1 MNPQPENAPR
11 KSPLPTSAI
20 ERQVQNGDDA
30 NSAVSMDFRAASASD
45 RLNRSSKLSFESSP
59 VPIRTATA
67 RERLNRAGRF
77 RFLSAFPICL
87 SVSTVI
93 VLMLNA
99 CGCSRDVRLSGRK
112 LRAPN
117 VRAVVHYGLNLDTQA
132 APEQVAYA
140 ALRAI
145 HDDFRAANREARE
158 EALDRQ
164 FDLAAGNEIVKQNRT
179 GLSQEE
185 YLFKVV
191 NHWTPSISHYVNRFP
206 TEWESAKSRL
216 IRRDFKSSDG
226 KTAGAEVLLE
236 VDDPSGEL
244 NARAVVVVWLVQDTG
259 FWRVTHVGFL
269 PGKRV
274 ASVKTASGS

>member
-1 MNPQPENAPR
+1 MMRPDCDPTDYTGSERGCEPR
-11 KSPLPTSAI
+11 ASA
-20 ERQVQNGDDA
+20 
-30 NSAVSMDFRAASASD
+30 RAA
-45 RLNRSSKLSFESSP
+45 LRSRTFSS
-59 VPIRTATA
+59 TKST
-67 RERLNRAGRF
+67 
-77 RFLSAFPICL
+77 FLSAFPICL
-87 SVSTVI
+87 SVAAVV

-117 VRAVVHYGLNLDTQA
+117 VRAVVQYGLNLDTQA

-179 GLSQEE
+179 GLSPEE

-191 NHWTPSISHYVNRFP
+191 NHWTPSISHYVDRFP
-206 TEWESAKSRL
+206 TDWESAKARL
-216 IRRDFKSSDG
+216 LRRDFKSSDG

-236 VDDPSGEL
+236 VDDPTGEP

-269 PGKRV
+269 QGKR
-274 ASVKTASGS
+274 AAAVKTASGS

>member
-1 MNPQPENAPR
+1 MKLLDCETRVSIVSERECEPR
-11 KSPLPTSAI
+11 
-20 ERQVQNGDDA
+20 
-30 NSAVSMDFRAASASD
+30 ASASAAF
-45 RLNRSSKLSFESSP
+45 RSLTISSAKRVFHSVFP
-59 VPIRTATA
+59 V
-67 RERLNRAGRF
+67 
-77 RFLSAFPICL
+77 CL
-87 SVSTVI
+87 SLAVVVVS
-93 VLMLNA
+93 MLNA

-145 HDDFRAANREARE
+145 HDDFSAANRESRE

-179 GLSQEE
+179 GLSPEE

-191 NHWTPSISHYVNRFP
+191 NQWTPSISHYVGRFP
-206 TEWESAKSRL
+206 ADWESAKSRL
-216 IRRDFKSSDG
+216 QRRDFKSSDG
-226 KTAGAEVLLE
+226 KTAGVEVLLE
-236 VDDPSGEL
+236 VDDPSGEP
-244 NARAVVVVWLVQDTG
+244 NARAVVVAWLVQDTG

-269 PGKRV
+269 PGKRA
-274 ASVKTASGS
+274 ASVKTASGT